1 MILMLDTDERMRR
14 ALSLIEQSYE
24 ICQLAPIVVKR
35 LFLMDSDV
43 FNRRRVEAVLL
54 RKLLR
59 RAYVKAILGVHN
71 EARNKEAL
79 RHTK

>member
-1 MILMLDTDERMRR
+1 MILMLDADERMRR
-14 ALSLIEQSYE
+14 ALSLIESSYE
-24 ICQLAPIVVKR
+24 ICQLAPIVAKR
-35 LFLMDSDV
+35 LFSMDSDV
-43 FNRRRVEAVLL
+43 FNRRRVEAILL